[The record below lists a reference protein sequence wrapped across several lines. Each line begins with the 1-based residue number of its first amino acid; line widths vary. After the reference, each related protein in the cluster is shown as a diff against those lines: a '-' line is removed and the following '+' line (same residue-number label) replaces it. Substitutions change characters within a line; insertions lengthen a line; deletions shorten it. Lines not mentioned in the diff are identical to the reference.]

1 MTAPNQGSDESIESR
16 PITELLARA
25 GEGDEKALGEV
36 FDVVYAE
43 LRRLARGQRR
53 RQVKPGETMSTT
65 ALVHEAY
72 LKLVPGAESGFAN
85 REHFMAVAAKAMRQ
99 ILVDAARRRNR
110 QKRGGGVVIESLES
124 DVVEDPVAQE
134 ATTLL
139 AIDEALAGLKD
150 TDERLHKVIECQFFG
165 GMTQAEIARLLRRS
179 ERSIRRD
186 WIKARAWLRLHLD
199 EEVHSSPASS
209 SA

>member
-1 MTAPNQGSDESIESR
+1 MSAEDR

-25 GEGDEKALGEV
+25 SDGDENAFDEV
-36 FDVVYAE
+36 FEVVYTE

-53 RQVKPGETMSTT
+53 RQLRPGDTISTT

-72 LKLVPGAESGFAN
+72 LKLIPGTASGFTN

-110 QKRGGGVVIESLES
+110 QKRGGGVIIESLEA
-124 DVVEDPVAQE
+124 DVVEDPMVQE
-134 ATTLL
+134 AATLL
-139 AIDEALAGLKD
+139 AIDEALDGLKS
-150 TDERLHKVIECQFFG
+150 TDERLHKIIECQFFG
-165 GMTQAEIARLLRRS
+165 GMTQAEIARLLHRS

-186 WIKARAWLRLHLD
+186 WIKAKAWLRLHLD
-199 EEVHSSPASS
+199 EGLQSSPVSS